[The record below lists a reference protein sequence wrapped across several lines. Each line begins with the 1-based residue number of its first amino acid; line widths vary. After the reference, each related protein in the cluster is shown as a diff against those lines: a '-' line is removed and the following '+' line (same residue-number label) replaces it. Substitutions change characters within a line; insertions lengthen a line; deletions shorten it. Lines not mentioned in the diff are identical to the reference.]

1 MNTKEK
7 LIKEIEQAPDF
18 LLDEVLDFLLFAKA
32 RRTQQFTNREPI
44 NQSQKQQPKSKQIW
58 EIFEESAN
66 DLPEDVISQ
75 LPIDGAAPI
84 DHYLY
89 GKSKQE

>member
-1 MNTKEK
+1 MSTKEK
-7 LIKEIEQAPDF
+7 LIKEIEQAPDS

-32 RRTQQFTNREPI
+32 RRTQQVTNSESI

-58 EIFEESAN
+58 EIFEESTN
-66 DLPEDVISQ
+66 NLPEDVISQ
-75 LPIDGAAPI
+75 LPIDGASQI

>member
-1 MNTKEK
+1 MTTKEQ

-18 LLDEVLDFLLFAKA
+18 LLDELLDFLLFAKA
-32 RRTQQFTNREPI
+32 RRTQQATNTKST
-44 NQSQKQQPKSKQIW
+44 NQLQKEQPKSKQLW

-66 DLPEDVISQ
+66 NLPEDVISE
-75 LPIDGAAPI
+75 LPTDGAAQI

-89 GKSKQE
+89 GKRKQE